1 MNSYD
6 HILAKSVDNG
16 GTCLRKHLESV
27 AKFIVIAARYVGV
40 DTEVARLG
48 ALLHDIGKMSPEF
61 QKRLTDK
68 RYSPLELPFRHEI
81 ASLFF
86 LQLVDKMLWP
96 QVIDMIVAHH
106 KSICHDLRE
115 MGILDLNE
123 NFGEEI
129 LNFHLF

>member
-48 ALLHDIGKMSPEF
+48 ALLHDIGKIGINE
-61 QKRLTDK
+61 
-68 RYSPLELPFRHEI
+68 
-81 ASLFF
+81 
-86 LQLVDKMLWP
+86 
-96 QVIDMIVAHH
+96 
-106 KSICHDLRE
+106 
-115 MGILDLNE
+115 GILNKQEKLTL
-123 NFGEEI
+123 EEEQI
-129 LNFHLF
+129 VQAHTLIGAALLKKSGVISE

>member
-48 ALLHDIGKMSPEF
+48 A
-61 QKRLTDK
+61 
-68 RYSPLELPFRHEI
+68 
-81 ASLFF
+81 
-86 LQLVDKMLWP
+86 
-96 QVIDMIVAHH
+96 
-106 KSICHDLRE
+106 
-115 MGILDLNE
+115 
-123 NFGEEI
+123 
-129 LNFHLF
+129 